1 MTSILEFEK
10 ELDISLTNCE
20 EEKIKRCI
28 QNFGKLDKR
37 TIVRVLAKSFLDHQK
52 TKSSNSLKDFMLKEA
67 KTLIPDATTGKNFRS
82 NQEKK
87 ANLPRR
93 KMLSDKDSVDD
104 IIEKLSRK
112 KDSLG
117 DYSIASELW
126 PELSSELDKAGAD
139 PKEVLDSRNPRKTKY
154 VYSVANDEER
164 AITLG
169 TFENKISAYRKKVSR

>member
-52 TKSSNSLKDFMLKEA
+52 TKSSNGLKDFMLKEA

-87 ANLPRR
+87 ANLSRP
-93 KMLSDKDSVDD
+93 KMLSDKESVDG

-112 KDSLG
+112 RDGLG
-117 DYSIASELW
+117 DYSTAAKLW
-126 PELSSELDKAGAD
+126 PELSSELDKAEAD
-139 PKEVLDSRNPRKTKY
+139 PKEVLDRCNPRKTKY
-154 VYSVANDEER
+154 LYSIANDGKR
-164 AITLG
+164 TITFH
-169 TFENKISAYRKKVSR
+169 TFENKISTCRKKVSR